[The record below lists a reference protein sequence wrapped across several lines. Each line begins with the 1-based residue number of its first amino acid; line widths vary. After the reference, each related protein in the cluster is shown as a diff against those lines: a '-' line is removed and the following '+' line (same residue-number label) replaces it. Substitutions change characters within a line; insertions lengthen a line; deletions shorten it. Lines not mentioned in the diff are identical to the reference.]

1 MGRATASFEFVC
13 TTEFLQTHSPTRAIV
28 TLRTILGRVEFFA
41 SEWNIHM
48 VNYICNYYT
57 KGSPAEIETPTQWDL
72 IGSSTTV
79 PPPMPSPS
87 SILPPTSSSGAVFWR
102 LYYLFPQ
109 AKLRCV
115 FKHVIISLF
124 LL

>member
-1 MGRATASFEFVC
+1 MGRATASFEFVRTAEC
-13 TTEFLQTHSPTRAIV
+13 LQTPSPTSAIV

-48 VNYICNYYT
+48 VSYICKYYT
-57 KGSPAEIETPTQWDL
+57 KGSPAEIETPTKWDL

-79 PPPMPSPS
+79 PPPMSSPS
-87 SILPPTSSSGAVFWR
+87 SILLPPSSSGAFIIYPR
-102 LYYLFPQ
+102 KQNYGAL
-109 AKLRCV
+109 
-115 FKHVIISLF
+115 FKHIIISLF